1 MIAQNLLN
9 QAITANIQLA
19 LSEDIGDGDITA
31 QLIPANAQ
39 GHARVIT
46 RETMVLA
53 GTPWVNALFTQ
64 LDPLVKLEWLA
75 QEGELVT
82 ANAPFLRLSGSARS
96 LLTGERAALNFIQT

>member
-53 GTPWVNALFTQ
+53 GTP
-64 LDPLVKLEWLA
+64 
-75 QEGELVT
+75 G
-82 ANAPFLRLSGSARS
+82 
-96 LLTGERAALNFIQT
+96 